1 MGVDDI
7 YAWKER
13 HSRNFNFIMSTQ
25 GTQLYQSSLPR
36 RQVIAAMGGAML
48 SMLLGSMSMTITSTA
63 MPRIIT
69 DLGGFAQYTW
79 VFTSYIITE
88 TVALPLTGKLSDMY
102 GRKWFLVAGMGIF
115 VLGSFLSGI
124 SQSMTQLIIF
134 RGLQGIGFGAMSAL
148 SFIIIADIFAP
159 EDRGKYSGLMA
170 SVMGFSTIIG
180 PTLGGY
186 LTDALSWRWC
196 FFIIVPVGVIIIGFF
211 IFMFPRLQINEE
223 KHRVDYSGVVVLSLA
238 VTSLVLAMNWG
249 GADYAW
255 TSPVILGLF
264 GFMAVMF
271 AVFILVEKRA
281 EEPIIPMDL
290 FRNRVVV
297 VSSVVSFFMGASF
310 FPVVSF
316 VPLYFQGVLGASATQ
331 SGGFVTP
338 MMLSSSIASV
348 ICGQLLSRM
357 GGRYRLLSSLG
368 FIIAAVG
375 YLLLS
380 RMTTGTSYG
389 TAIFNIILIGFGM
402 GLVFPVHV
410 LAVQNTVSYTIMGTA
425 TSVITLLRPL
435 GGVLG
440 LALVGSILNN
450 TFASSFLRNLPEG
463 VKAVISPAQLAGI
476 VDNPQILI
484 NPEARTRLDQIFKAV
499 GPQGQELFD
508 QTISTLQS
516 ALSTALTQV
525 FAAFLIIAVLAII
538 TNFFLKGIPPP
549 QSRKAGPAPS
559 PEK

>member
-1 MGVDDI
+1 MN
-7 YAWKER
+7 
-13 HSRNFNFIMSTQ
+13 SQ
-25 GTQLYQSSLPR
+25 GIQQYQSSLPR

-115 VLGSFLSGI
+115 VLGSFLCGI

-170 SVMGFSTIIG
+170 SVLGFSTIIG

-196 FFIIVPVGVIIIGFF
+196 FFIIVPIGVIIIGFF

-238 VTSLVLAMNWG
+238 VTSLVLALNWG

-271 AVFILVEKRA
+271 AIFILVEKRA
-281 EEPIIPMDL
+281 EEPIIPMNL

-338 MMLSSSIASV
+338 MMLSASIASV

-357 GGRYRLLSSLG
+357 GGRYRLLSSIG
-368 FIIAAVG
+368 FIIAAAG

-389 TAIFNIILIGFGM
+389 AAIFNIILVGFGM

-484 NPEARTRLDQIFKAV
+484 NPEARTRLDQIFKAA
-499 GPQGQELFD
+499 GPQGEELFN